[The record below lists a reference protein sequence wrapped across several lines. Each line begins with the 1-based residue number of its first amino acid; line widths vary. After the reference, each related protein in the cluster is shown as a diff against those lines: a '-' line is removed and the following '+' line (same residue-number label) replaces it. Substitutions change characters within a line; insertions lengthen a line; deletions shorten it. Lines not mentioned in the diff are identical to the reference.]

1 MVDVPGGGGTG
12 SARPSGVASGQG
24 EASVVT
30 AVSGTVAAEA
40 VVTPV
45 EELGEV
51 GDGSFLVS
59 AFFSLARLFW
69 NHTFS

>member
-1 MVDVPGGGGTG
+1 MVVDVPGGGGTG
-12 SARPSGVASGQG
+12 SRPSGVASGQG

-51 GDGSFLVS
+51 GDESFLVS